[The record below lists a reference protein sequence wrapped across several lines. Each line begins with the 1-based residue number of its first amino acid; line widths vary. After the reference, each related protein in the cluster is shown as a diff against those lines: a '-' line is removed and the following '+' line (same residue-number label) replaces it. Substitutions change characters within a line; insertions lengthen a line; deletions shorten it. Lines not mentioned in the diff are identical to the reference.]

1 MRSRTKKMAPTKCSA
16 CKKKVGLLGFEC
28 AGCAL
33 VHCASHR
40 LAEDH
45 TCVNMCFFTDT
56 TKLKDANPKIV
67 PSKIVKI

>member
-1 MRSRTKKMAPTKCSA
+1 MKSKCAA

-28 AGCAL
+28 AGCKVL
-33 VHCASHR
+33 HCASHR

-45 TCVNMCFFTDT
+45 SCSHIHVFKDT
-56 TKLKDANPKIV
+56 SLIEKTNPKVI